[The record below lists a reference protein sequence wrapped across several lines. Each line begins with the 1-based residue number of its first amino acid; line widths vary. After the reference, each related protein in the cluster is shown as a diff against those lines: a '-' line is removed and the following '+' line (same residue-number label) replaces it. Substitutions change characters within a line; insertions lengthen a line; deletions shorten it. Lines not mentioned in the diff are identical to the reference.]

1 MTTIR
6 VDDNEPIER
15 ALKRFK
21 KECQKAG
28 ILSELRRREFYEKPS
43 VREKRKREAALRKAR
58 RRETKFRRR
67 DDVGR

>member
-6 VDDNEPIER
+6 VDDNESIER

-43 VREKRKREAALRKAR
+43 VREKRKREAAARKAR
-58 RRETKFRRR
+58 RRESKIRRR
-67 DDVGR
+67 DDGR